1 MSPLE
6 QRESRG
12 KRRGR
17 VEERLGGREPGWR
30 RGGNEE
36 RGQASKSRNQETPG
50 KGSEGLQQVQGGNL
64 GGSVG
69 CGGVCVY
76 V

>member
-36 RGQASKSRNQETPG
+36 RGQASKAETRRHQGRGVRDCSRYREETWVA
-50 KGSEGLQQVQGGNL
+50 Q
-64 GGSVG
+64 
-69 CGGVCVY
+69 CGGVYVY